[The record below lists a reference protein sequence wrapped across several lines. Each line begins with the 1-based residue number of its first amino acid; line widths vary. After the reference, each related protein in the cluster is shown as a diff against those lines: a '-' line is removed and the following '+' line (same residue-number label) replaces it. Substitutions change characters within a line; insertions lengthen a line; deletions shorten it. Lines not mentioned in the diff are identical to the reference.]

1 MAISA
6 ESTQTR
12 ILLSI
17 SGSGSPFILERLY
30 YKSDNWLVYTESGF
44 VIPEESTEPL
54 PVNIGDFVDSFDLT
68 PGLYQY
74 RIHSADIVEPE
85 FKDYQFTCWTKFGV
99 PDAIGYSFNNYK
111 VPAGEW
117 GTIVTPDDCRYTF
130 LWGTDF
136 KATNGTIFTDEQIQW
151 FIDAA
156 TREMERQLNITIR
169 KRRIKCE
176 DSIEKHHYEK
186 KIDYDD
192 EETPYDFSYRKIQR
206 YGMIQTKQRPIL
218 NITRCTM
225 LNKSGIEYIPQ
236 EVDLLPSV
244 VPDKKNGVIKFFKRP
259 WKPTDTWDG
268 ISQAI
273 CRYGSETW
281 NPHLFYSVDYEAGFE
296 NSDEVPNDLRHMI
309 GKMAAISLLNVIGD
323 GLMSGFSS
331 SSLSM
336 DGVSESFSSTQSATS
351 AYFGARIAV
360 YQKEVQEYIQANK
373 YKFGFFRVGAL

>member
-74 RIHSADIVEPE
+74 RIHSAAIVEPE

-111 VPAGEW
+111 VPEGEW

-360 YQKEVQEYIQANK
+360 YQKEVQEYISQNK
-373 YKFGFFRVGAL
+373 FKFGFFRVGSL

>member
-1 MAISA
+1 MTITA
-6 ESTQTR
+6 ESTLTR
-12 ILLSI
+12 ILLTLE
-17 SGSGSPFILERLY
+17 GNNSPFILERLF
-30 YKSDNWLVYTESGF
+30 YKDESWKVYTNSGF

-54 PVNIGDFVDSFDLT
+54 GLNSGDFVDSFDLQN
-68 PGLYQY
+68 GLYQY
-74 RIHSADIVEPE
+74 RIHSASIENPEP
-85 FKDYQFTCWTKFGV
+85 KDFAFTCWTKFGV
-99 PDAIGYSFNNYK
+99 PDAVGYSFNNYK
-111 VPAGEW
+111 VPEGQW

-136 KATNGTIFTDEQIQW
+136 KATNGSMFTDEQIQW

-156 TREMERQLNITIR
+156 TAEMARQLNITII
-169 KRRIKCE
+169 KKRIKSMVTVE
-176 DSIEKHHYEK
+176 QKHLVK
-186 KIDYDD
+186 GADYDD

-218 NITRCTM
+218 NVTRCT
-225 LNKSGIEYIPQ
+225 LINKGQ
-236 EVDLLPSV
+236 NDDVDLLPSV
-244 VPDKKNGVIKFFKRP
+244 VPDKKNGVIKFLKRP
-259 WKPTDTWDG
+259 WKPSDTWTG
-268 ISQAI
+268 INDAI
-273 CRYGSETW
+273 CRFGAETW
-281 NPHLFYSVDYEAGFE
+281 NPHLFYAIDYDAGFE
-296 NSDEVPNDLRHMI
+296 TSDEVPQDLRHMI

-360 YQKEVQEYIQANK
+360 YQKEVQEYVAQNK

>member
-1 MAISA
+1 MTITA
-6 ESTQTR
+6 ESTLTR
-12 ILLSI
+12 ILLTLE
-17 SGSGSPFILERLY
+17 GNNSPFILERLY
-30 YKSDNWLVYTESGF
+30 YKDESWKVYTNSGF
-44 VIPEESTEPL
+44 VIPEESTQPL
-54 PVNIGDFVDSFDLT
+54 EVNSGDFVDSFDLQN
-68 PGLYQY
+68 GLYQY
-74 RIHSADIVEPE
+74 RIHSASIESPE
-85 FKDYQFTCWTKFGV
+85 FKDFAFTCWTKFGV
-99 PDAIGYSFNNYK
+99 PDAVGYSFNNYK
-111 VPAGEW
+111 VPEGKW

-136 KATNGTIFTDEQIQW
+136 KATNGSMFTDEQIQW

-156 TREMERQLNITIR
+156 TAEMARQLNITII
-169 KRRIKCE
+169 KKRIKSMVTVE
-176 DSIEKHHYEK
+176 QKHLVK
-186 KIDYDD
+186 GADYDD

-218 NITRCTM
+218 NVTRCT
-225 LNKSGIEYIPQ
+225 LINKGQ
-236 EVDLLPSV
+236 NDDVDLLPSV
-244 VPDKKNGVIKFFKRP
+244 VPDKKNGVIKFLKRP
-259 WKPTDTWDG
+259 WKPSDTWTG
-268 ISQAI
+268 INDAI
-273 CRYGSETW
+273 CRFGAETW
-281 NPHLFYSVDYEAGFE
+281 NPHLFYAIDYDAGFE
-296 NSDEVPNDLRHMI
+296 TSDEVPQDLRHMI

>member
-12 ILLSI
+12 ILISLS
-17 SGSGSPFILERLY
+17 GDGSPFILERLF
-30 YKSDNWLVYTESGF
+30 YKSETWLVWTESGF
-44 VIPEESTEPL
+44 VVPEESTEPL
-54 PVNIGDFVDSFDLT
+54 AVTGDFVDSFELT
-68 PGLYQY
+68 AGLYQY
-74 RIHSADIVEPE
+74 RIHSAAIENPEP
-85 FKDYQFTCWTKFGV
+85 KDYQFTCWTKFGV
-99 PDAIGYSFNNYK
+99 PDAIGYSFKNYK
-111 VPAGEW
+111 VPEGEW

-136 KATNGTIFTDEQIQW
+136 KATNGSYFTDEQIQW

-156 TREMERQLNITIR
+156 TREMERQLNITIV
-169 KRRIKCE
+169 KKRIKCE
-176 DSIEKHHYEK
+176 DVIEKDHLVK
-186 KIDYDD
+186 GADYDD
-192 EETPYDFSYRKIQR
+192 EETPYDFTYRKIQR

-218 NITRCTM
+218 NVSRCMM
-225 LNKSGIEYIPQ
+225 LNKSINDFVPR
-236 EVDLLPSV
+236 EVNLLPSTV
-244 VPDKKNGVIKFFKRP
+244 LDKKNGVIKFFDRP
-259 WKPTDTWDG
+259 YKPSDTWLG

-273 CRYGSETW
+273 SRYGAETW
-281 NPHLFYSVDYEAGFE
+281 NTHLFYSINYEAGFE
-296 NSDEVPNDLRHMI
+296 TSDDVPSDLRHMI

-360 YQKEVQEYIQANK
+360 YQKEVQEYIQQNK